1 MQAHRPLIGSKMPA
15 SIHDPRFSLPM
26 WPNTNEAKAYGTMV
40 AVKTDSTVNLI
51 VGKRY
56 HILELDPSAI
66 GPGIAE
72 FDYLVK
78 DENEHF
84 VWVDKTYLTDFVAR

>member
-1 MQAHRPLIGSKMPA
+1 
-15 SIHDPRFSLPM
+15 M
-26 WPNTNEAKAYGTMV
+26 WPNTNEAKSYGTMV

-66 GPGIAE
+66 GPGVAE

-78 DENEHF
+78 DENEDF
-84 VWVDKTYLTDFVAR
+84 VWVDKTYLADFVAR

>member
-1 MQAHRPLIGSKMPA
+1 MPA

-66 GPGIAE
+66 GPGVAV
-72 FDYLVK
+72 FDY
-78 DENEHF
+78 
-84 VWVDKTYLTDFVAR
+84 TYVQDFIAR